1 MLANIK
7 MGIPSRSLVLFEI
20 NALVTAEIKRNGQI
34 VHCLAKIQDT
44 IETGNP
50 QAVVTLHKM
59 PFLIPIIN
67 QAPDKYRDIPKVD
80 SLLISSQGRK
90 AQYVARVNEMP
101 VYYYGI
107 TELLRNYI
115 HGLVHGPGT
124 STPAPTFLTRIER
137 TRDRY
142 HSFRMDLISHS
153 LLVHGAYAVLSSFK
167 SCVGLRGS

>member
-1 MLANIK
+1 M
-7 MGIPSRSLVLFEI
+7 LFEI

-90 AQYVARVNEMP
+90 TQYVARVNEMP
-101 VYYYGI
+101 VYYGI

-124 STPAPTFLTRIER
+124 SPPAPTF
-137 TRDRY
+137 
-142 HSFRMDLISHS
+142 
-153 LLVHGAYAVLSSFK
+153 
-167 SCVGLRGS
+167 

>member
-67 QAPDKYRDIPKVD
+67 QAPDKYRDIPKGD

-101 VYYYGI
+101 VYYGI